1 MNIRTW
7 LRNGTKIARA
17 EWTRHHREFGHP
29 LTGRPVGLVGLVTIG
44 VVLGWFSHS
53 LGRDLAAGQPLPYET
68 LGLFVSVA
76 FVWMAWRSS
85 QYTRIRF
92 EQLNPDLLLTTVPV
106 RAVALGLL
114 GFVYVRLAA
123 SLAVPTLGVA
133 VGTAVGLRS
142 PMVAFSVTVAVAG
155 MAMLAAAIGSTVRL
169 AARLVALRLVRARLY
184 RDIAIVFG
192 WIPLL
197 IGFMILQE
205 SSFSVAPLFAVF
217 GAMPLAWFVDLA
229 FVGTVEFSFES
240 IGHAL
245 GALGLLVPTV
255 PVFVAGSTVL
265 ARRIWETEP
274 VSSFSSTGSSDSHS
288 LIKEGVVE
296 RFVGD
301 RIPRAV
307 YTVARERWLLERRG
321 PRGLLMSGYVVFLV
335 GVVGFPLVAIGGGGP
350 NGLLLLVAVAL
361 GMVSGIAFASDP
373 IGTEYRTLP
382 MLFTTIRGRQFAG
395 GLLLAAT
402 AVGVPLVLLVTVP
415 LGVSSVVGTVQT
427 ILIALVGVT
436 VSTCTA
442 SVALAIGMG
451 VERYDYTPISSFF
464 TDVPVY
470 AEIGLNGFLRLGSI
484 FAIVTLVTVP
494 AFLGN
499 APSVYERIEA
509 LGIPALG
516 TQMGSLLLTLALAI
530 VVSRTAFRIA
540 VQRFRDYQIG

>member
-1 MNIRTW
+1 
-7 LRNGTKIARA
+7 
-17 EWTRHHREFGHP
+17 
-29 LTGRPVGLVGLVTIG
+29 
-44 VVLGWFSHS
+44 
-53 LGRDLAAGQPLPYET
+53 
-68 LGLFVSVA
+68 
-76 FVWMAWRSS
+76 
-85 QYTRIRF
+85 
-92 EQLNPDLLLTTVPV
+92 
-106 RAVALGLL
+106 
-114 GFVYVRLAA
+114 
-123 SLAVPTLGVA
+123 
-133 VGTAVGLRS
+133 
-142 PMVAFSVTVAVAG
+142 
-155 MAMLAAAIGSTVRL
+155 
-169 AARLVALRLVRARLY
+169 
-184 RDIAIVFG
+184 
-192 WIPLL
+192 
-197 IGFMILQE
+197 
-205 SSFSVAPLFAVF
+205 
-217 GAMPLAWFVDLA
+217 
-229 FVGTVEFSFES
+229 
-240 IGHAL
+240 
-245 GALGLLVPTV
+245 
-255 PVFVAGSTVL
+255 
-265 ARRIWETEP
+265 
-274 VSSFSSTGSSDSHS
+274 
-288 LIKEGVVE
+288 
-296 RFVGD
+296 
-301 RIPRAV
+301 
-307 YTVARERWLLERRG
+307 
-321 PRGLLMSGYVVFLV
+321 MSGYVVFLV